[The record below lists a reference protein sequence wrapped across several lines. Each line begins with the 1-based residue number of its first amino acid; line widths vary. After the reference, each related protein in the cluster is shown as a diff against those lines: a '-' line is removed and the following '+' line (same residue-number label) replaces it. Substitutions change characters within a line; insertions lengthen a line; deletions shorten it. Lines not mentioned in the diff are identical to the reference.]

1 MALETEI
8 RQTNREPDE
17 QAQGNDEPILLNLSD
32 PHFRSS
38 NFATYADLRSG
49 CPVAH
54 VRFAPQEQVEEGGPG
69 FLTEPAYLITR
80 YNDSSEALLDDRI
93 VVDHRNAMSEEQLAA
108 VPESP
113 EEFRVFQQNLLNVD
127 PPDHT
132 RLRKL
137 VQPSFTNRQI
147 EAMRPRIQ
155 AITDE
160 LLDRAVQAAEARG
173 ETSPNRSIELIEEF
187 AFPLPIRVISELL
200 GIPAEDQEEVERL
213 FQALPINTGRP
224 GESEEED
231 RANMRKLIN
240 YLNDLFERRRR
251 APTDDLISQLVH
263 AEEDGDT
270 LNQEELLAMVF
281 ILLTAGHVTT
291 VNLIASGT
299 FALLTHPDQLAM
311 VKNDAEMTRNAVEEI
326 LRYRGPVEVSLP
338 RYATSDVA
346 IEGTTIP
353 KGEMILVGLTSAN
366 HDPARFA
373 NPDEFDITREDANR
387 HIAFGKGIHVCLG
400 APLARL
406 EGQVALNTLFKRFPD
421 MRLAVP
427 ESEVA
432 WKTGF
437 LQQLEALPILV

>member
-1 MALETEI
+1 VPHDSDGL
-8 RQTNREPDE
+8 P
-17 QAQGNDEPILLNLSD
+17 LLNLTD
-32 PHFRSS
+32 PHFRAT
-38 NFATYADLRSG
+38 NFATYAELRSR
-49 CPVAH
+49 CPVAQ
-54 VRFAPQEQVEEGGPG
+54 VRFMPEQEAKEAGPG
-69 FLTEPAYLITR
+69 FMTEPAYLITR

-108 VPESP
+108 VPEVP
-113 EEFRVFQQNLLNVD
+113 EEFRVFQQNILNID

-173 ETSPNRSIELIEEF
+173 EFAPNRSIELIEQF

-200 GIPAEDQEEVERL
+200 GIPADDQDDVERW

-224 GESEEED
+224 AESEEED
-231 RANMRKLIN
+231 RATMRKLID
-240 YLNDLFERRRR
+240 YLTELFARRRR
-251 APTDDLISQLVH
+251 APTGDLISQLVH

-299 FALLTHPDQLAM
+299 FALLTHPDQLTM
-311 VKNDAEMTRNAVEEI
+311 VKNDPEMVKNAVEEI
-326 LRYRGPVEVSLP
+326 LRFRGPVEVSLP
-338 RYATSDVA
+338 RFAAADVA

-353 KGEMILVGLTSAN
+353 KGEMVLVGLASAN

-387 HIAFGKGIHVCLG
+387 HIAFGKGIHVCVG

-406 EGQVALNTLFKRFPD
+406 EGQIALNTLFTRFPD

-427 ESEVA
+427 ESDVA

>member
-1 MALETEI
+1 
-8 RQTNREPDE
+8 
-17 QAQGNDEPILLNLSD
+17 
-32 PHFRSS
+32 
-38 NFATYADLRSG
+38 
-49 CPVAH
+49 
-54 VRFAPQEQVEEGGPG
+54 
-69 FLTEPAYLITR
+69 
-80 YNDSSEALLDDRI
+80 
-93 VVDHRNAMSEEQLAA
+93 MSEEQLAA
-108 VPESP
+108 VPQSP
-113 EEFRVFQQNLLNVD
+113 EEFKVFEQNLLNLD

-160 LLDRAVQAAEARG
+160 LLDRAVKAAESRG
-173 ETSPNRSIELIEEF
+173 ETVPNRSIELIEEF

-200 GIPAEDQEEVERL
+200 GIPAEDQDDVERW

-231 RANMRKLIN
+231 RATMRKLID
-240 YLNDLFERRRR
+240 YLTDLFERRRQ
-251 APTDDLISQLVH
+251 APTEDLISQLVH

-270 LNQEELLAMVF
+270 LNEEELLAMVF

-299 FALLTHPDQLAM
+299 FALLTHPDQLEM
-311 VKNDAEMTRNAVEEI
+311 VKNDPEMTKNAVEEI

-338 RYATSDVA
+338 RFATADMP

-373 NPDEFDITREDANR
+373 DPDEFDITREDANR

-406 EGQVALNTLFKRFPD
+406 EGQVALNTLFTRFPD

-437 LQQLEALPILV
+437 LQQLEDLPILV